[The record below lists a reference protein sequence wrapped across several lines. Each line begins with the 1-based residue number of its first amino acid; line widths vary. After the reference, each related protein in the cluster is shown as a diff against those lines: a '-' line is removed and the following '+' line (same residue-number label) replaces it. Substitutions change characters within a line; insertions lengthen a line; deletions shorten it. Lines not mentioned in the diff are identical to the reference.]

1 MYPST
6 YFTYKG
12 INSKEYN
19 LKIVTME
26 KTYTEIFGIKKDIQ
40 METRGDGRIF
50 SYKSTNKTP
59 ETRQLI
65 IAHCDEWDRPLKHD
79 TKWRREVAEWLLT
92 GEFIPIWFDEF
103 EDDDLCYYI
112 KVLDISRWD
121 NFNEQGYLT
130 ITFQP
135 LDDCMYTRPRN
146 EHYMNFSNTTPRTIQ
161 ILNDSNT
168 NRNVSPYIELENLQD
183 GNYIKLT
190 NKTTGQIVELKNIP
204 LESKIQLYN
213 DVQIPYIN
221 KDNYDFN
228 SDNFNFEWFY
238 LKDGMNYIEILG
250 KCQVSFNLSFPVML

>member
-1 MYPST
+1 MYSST

-26 KTYTEIFGIKKDIQ
+26 KTYTEVFGIKKDIQ
-40 METRGDGRIF
+40 MESRGDGRIF

-79 TKWRREVAEWLLT
+79 IKWRREVSEWLLT

-112 KVLDISRWD
+112 KILDISRWD
-121 NFNEQGYLT
+121 NFNKQGYLT

-135 LDDCMYTRPRN
+135 LDDCMYTRPFWKTITAVQTNNFFTINN
-146 EHYMNFSNTTPRTIQ
+146 ESNIRSVNPYMEIEPRTTTLKIKNLNLNTSMEFINIPLQNNKPIKFEINNDLGIFIPVYQDYEYNNFNFNWFELKKGMNTIQ
-161 ILNDSNT
+161 I
-168 NRNVSPYIELENLQD
+168 E
-183 GNYIKLT
+183 
-190 NKTTGQIVELKNIP
+190 
-204 LESKIQLYN
+204 
-213 DVQIPYIN
+213 
-221 KDNYDFN
+221 
-228 SDNFNFEWFY
+228 
-238 LKDGMNYIEILG
+238 G
-250 KCQVSFNLSFPVML
+250 KCVIDMQLSFPIML